1 MAGMFWATA
10 FFGGA
15 LRAQE
20 GPGTGSTP
28 TFQMGNLQ
36 INVKGSFEAEFNDNI
51 NFAHDG
57 RVSDII
63 LRPGVT
69 IGATD
74 KLNDNNTVNLQM
86 GMAWDEYL
94 LHPYLSSYTNFAEV
108 SPDSKLAYILKLP
121 PLTLTIYDSFNFS
134 VAPTDS
140 LDFNP
145 ISGQIITNV
154 QAFGRFMNQF
164 GVTADVL
171 MKQYTLYAGLYRYD
185 VFPLESQFEFLRR
198 WQYTGSVGIR
208 DDFSSITY
216 AKLDASYT
224 LNYYQQHLENDS
236 SSWNISGTVGT
247 VYRGFTMNG
256 TIGFTGYGFLQNGTN
271 GDSSQPSTYVG
282 SLSIAQK
289 VPNTNLQH
297 QLSLVRQSSFG
308 YVSNTITV
316 DRIDYRVTYSQFIL
330 PKMAGT
336 LDVYFE
342 TGDDSGGPAPE
353 DYKKFAISPS
363 INYKLTKR
371 SEWYASYQFTD
382 KFSNFIERTYY
393 QNQFIIGFRYDF

>member
-1 MAGMFWATA
+1 MAGVVF
-10 FFGGA
+10 A
-15 LRAQE
+15 LLFSGSILRGQD
-20 GPGTGSTP
+20 GPGSGDTP

-36 INVKGSFEAEFNDNI
+36 IDVKGSFEAEFNDNI
-51 NFAHDG
+51 NYAHDG
-57 RVSDII
+57 RESDII
-63 LRPGVT
+63 LRPGIT
-69 IGATD
+69 LGATD

-86 GMAWDEYL
+86 GLAWDEYL

-108 SPDSKLAYILKLP
+108 SPDSKLAYTMKLP
-121 PLTLTIYDSFNFS
+121 PLTLTVYDSFNFS
-134 VAPTDS
+134 VAPTDA

-145 ISGQIITNV
+145 VSGQIITNV
-154 QAFGRFMNQF
+154 LAFGRFVNQI
-164 GVTADVL
+164 GGTADLV
-171 MKQYTLYAGLYRYD
+171 MKQITLYGGLYRYD

-236 SSWNISGTVGT
+236 NSWNISGTVGT
-247 VYRGFTMNG
+247 VYKGFTMNG
-256 TIGFTGYGFLQNGTN
+256 TIGFTGYNFSQDGTN

-282 SLSIAQK
+282 SLAIAQK
-289 VPNTNLQH
+289 LPDTNIQH
-297 QLSLVRQSSFG
+297 QLSLTRMSSFG

-316 DRIDYRVTYSQFIL
+316 DRIDYRFNYSHFIL
-330 PKMAGT
+330 PKMEGT
-336 LDVYFE
+336 IDVYFE

-353 DYKKFAISPS
+353 HYKKFGISPS

-371 SEWYASYQFTD
+371 SEWYASYTFTD
-382 KFSNFIERTYY
+382 KFSNFEERTYY
-393 QNQFIIGFRYDF
+393 QNQFIIGFRYEF